1 MTTISKI
8 LNGIEQKAHLLTAQ
22 LEKLERENSLLTEKN
37 RELAEQNRTLQTNLL
52 LSNSEISHLQT
63 QLETE
68 NKIEKGKEGQ
78 KQNPN
83 LKREISQYIQEIDQ
97 CIEWLQKD

>member
-1 MTTISKI
+1 MTTIANI
-8 LNGIEQKAHLLTAQ
+8 LNNIEQKVRLLTTQ
-22 LEKLERENSLLTEKN
+22 LGKIERENSILTEKN
-37 RELAEQNRTLQTNLL
+37 RELAAQNRTLQTNLL

-68 NKIEKGKEGQ
+68 NKLGKEGQ

>member
-1 MTTISKI
+1 MTTIANI
-8 LNGIEQKAHLLTAQ
+8 LNNIEQKVRLLTTQ
-22 LEKLERENSLLTEKN
+22 LEKIERENSILTEKN

-68 NKIEKGKEGQ
+68 NKLGKEGQ

-83 LKREISQYIQEIDQ
+83 LKRDINQYIQEIDQ

>member
-1 MTTISKI
+1 MTTIANI
-8 LNGIEQKAHLLTAQ
+8 LNNIEQKVRLLTTQ
-22 LEKLERENSLLTEKN
+22 LGKIERENSILTEKN
-37 RELAEQNRTLQTNLL
+37 RELMAQNRTLQTNLL

>member
-8 LNGIEQKAHLLTAQ
+8 LNGIEQKARLLTAQ

-63 QLETE
+63 QLEIE
-68 NKIEKGKEGQ
+68 NKIGKEGQ

-83 LKREISQYIQEIDQ
+83 LKRDINQYIQEIDQ